1 MFDVRPV
8 WAIFAALPEFEL
20 LMRVTFTERFL
31 DPDKESNMNEGVK
44 PQNPE
49 LISCERCLKEIP
61 RSAAKSAEAE
71 GYTAYFCG
79 LECYSEW
86 SAQAEKG
93 VKQTRSVAAK
103 AATDGRKRC

>member
-1 MFDVRPV
+1 MSMFDVRLV
-8 WAIFAALPEFEL
+8 CGKLFAALPEFEL
-20 LMRVTFTERFL
+20 LMQVTFTERFL

-61 RSAAKSAEAE
+61 RSAAKSAEAN

-86 SAQAEKG
+86 SAQVE
-93 VKQTRSVAAK
+93 T
-103 AATDGRKRC
+103 TGREANKERGR